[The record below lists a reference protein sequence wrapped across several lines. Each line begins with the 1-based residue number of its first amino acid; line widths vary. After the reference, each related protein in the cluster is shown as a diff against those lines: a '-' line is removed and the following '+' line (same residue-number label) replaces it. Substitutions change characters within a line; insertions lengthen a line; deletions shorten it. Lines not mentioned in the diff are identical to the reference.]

1 MLSDTAGTV
10 NLNQEVA
17 DLEKQIETLRESA
30 LPAQEDLCCMQQKL
44 TEAFKYGSKDL
55 SALQNPLGDHIKG
68 ELRLEMVKE
77 GRSFKRQM

>member
-1 MLSDTAGTV
+1 
-10 NLNQEVA
+10 
-17 DLEKQIETLRESA
+17 
-30 LPAQEDLCCMQQKL
+30 MQQKL